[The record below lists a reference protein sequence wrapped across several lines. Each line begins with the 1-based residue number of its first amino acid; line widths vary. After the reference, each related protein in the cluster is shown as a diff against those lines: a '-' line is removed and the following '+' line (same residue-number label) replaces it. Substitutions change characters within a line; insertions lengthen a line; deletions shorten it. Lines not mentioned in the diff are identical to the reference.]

1 MARMLVLAS
10 SRTDLNILLNVFHLK
25 VIISKLQKDI
35 PSLFQVLHSII
46 SFLVKMLRKPI
57 TVMMWLVPVQS

>member
-46 SFLVKMLRKPI
+46 SFLVKMLRKQI

>member
-1 MARMLVLAS
+1 MARMFVLAS
-10 SRTDLNILLNVFHLK
+10 SRTDLNILLNVFHLN
-25 VIISKLQKDI
+25 VIISKLQLDI